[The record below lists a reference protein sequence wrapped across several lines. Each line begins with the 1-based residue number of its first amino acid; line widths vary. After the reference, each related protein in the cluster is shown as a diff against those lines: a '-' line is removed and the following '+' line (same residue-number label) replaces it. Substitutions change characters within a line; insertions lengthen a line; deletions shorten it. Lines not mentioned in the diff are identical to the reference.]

1 MARLVEKT
9 AIITGA
15 AGGIGLATST
25 LFAQEGAKVL
35 LVDINEQA
43 LQEAVAAIGSDA
55 VSYAVADVTQPEQV
69 QAYVRTALSVMM
81 ALMFSLTMR
90 PLKVMSTHLPPT
102 ASMAFLAASI
112 RAGLSLRFSIPC
124 WVKFPNKM

>member
-69 QAYVRTALSVMM
+69 QAYIRTAVERYDGIDVFINN
-81 ALMFSLTMR
+81 AAIEGDVNPLTANR
-90 PLKVMSTHLPPT
+90 FDGFLGRFNTGR
-102 ASMAFLAASI
+102 AFLEVLNTLLGEIS
-112 RAGLSLRFSIPC
+112 
-124 WVKFPNKM
+124 